1 MTIVNTALK
10 RSTLGG
16 ILFVASVGLLSI
28 HLPALAS
35 GSIGVGGGKTSPKKA
50 YTQGKVLLFKKLVCS
65 KSKCPIKKNKWNRDR
80 AISLVKTLEARDK
93 ANKPSTQYDDNDNI
107 KKLCPGEDAGDCAGK
122 ADEQELVHYYLT
134 RRYKLKKK

>member
-65 KSKCPIKKNKWNRDR
+65 QCPIQKSELNRTR
-80 AISLVKTLEARDK
+80 AISLAKSLEARDK
-93 ANKPSTQYDDNDNI
+93 ANKPGTPDDENI
-107 KKLCPGEDAGDCAGK
+107 KVLCPGERAGNCTDK
-122 ADEQELVHYYLT
+122 SDEQELVHYYLT

>member
-10 RSTLGG
+10 RSILGG
-16 ILFVASVGLLSI
+16 ILFVASVALLSI

-50 YTQGKVLLFKKLVCS
+50 YTQGKVVLFKKLVCS
-65 KSKCPIKKNKWNRDR
+65 ESKCPIKRNELNKTR
-80 AISLVKTLEARDK
+80 AISLTKSLEARDK
-93 ANKPSTQYDDNDNI
+93 ANKPGTPDDENI
-107 KKLCPGEDAGDCAGK
+107 KVLCPGEKAGNCTGK
-122 ADEQELVHYYLT
+122 ADEQELVHHYLT

>member
-1 MTIVNTALK
+1 MITIVNTALK
-10 RSTLGG
+10 RSILGG

-35 GSIGVGGGKTSPKKA
+35 GSIGVGAGKTSTKKA

-65 KSKCPIKKNKWNRDR
+65 KSKCPLKKLNKTH
-80 AISLVKTLEARDK
+80 AIRLVKSLEARDE
-93 ANKPSTQYDDNDNI
+93 NKSGTYDGYI
-107 KKLCPGEDAGDCAGK
+107 KKLCPGEEAGDCAGK

>member
-10 RSTLGG
+10 RSILGG
-16 ILFVASVGLLSI
+16 ILFIASAGLLSI

-65 KSKCPIKKNKWNRDR
+65 KSKCPIKRNELNRAR
-80 AISLVKTLEARDK
+80 AISLAKSLEARDK
-93 ANKPSTQYDDNDNI
+93 AEADKPGTSDDENI
-107 KKLCPGEDAGDCAGK
+107 KVLCPGERAGNCTGT
-122 ADEQELVHYYLT
+122 DEQEFVHHYLT